1 MARLWSKVGENGS
14 RVAFLRVNVHQRENV
29 HLVQMSNVQMRKCA
43 WACKCTSTH
52 MYIMYI
58 VQCPFPCK
66 CWASATVQWE
76 CSPGSISSVS
86 NPISP
91 FVMSRTENSF
101 GNIELL
107 KAHSLMYQLHVKH
120 LASVWVDTVR
130 RCQGPLQSTIG
141 GRLER
146 CIDFC
151 LFHWWSSFANAGVLQ
166 CIANWGK
173 MASSSANLDTILLF
187 WTLRDIFRATS
198 SNAPSLDLWLTC
210 TCDDSLLQ
218 SFEMIE
224 MSMCVPVCIS

>member
-14 RVAFLRVNVHQRENV
+14 RVAFLLRVNVHQRENV

-43 WACKCTSTH
+43 WAYKCTSTY

-107 KAHSLMYQLHVKH
+107 KTHSLMYQLHVKH

-151 LFHWWSSFANAGVLQ
+151 LFHRWSSFANAGVLQ
-166 CIANWGK
+166 CIAIWSK
-173 MASSSANLDTILLF
+173 LASSSANRTVSRLL
-187 WTLRDIFRATS
+187 
-198 SNAPSLDLWLTC
+198 SLAA
-210 TCDDSLLQ
+210 
-218 SFEMIE
+218 
-224 MSMCVPVCIS
+224 